1 MCVPYTEPADIAS
14 LEHQKPSSEQT
25 LTCRLKHTTST
36 HIHAPPRLQELLS
49 QLEAAGSECS
59 MRLRRLDK
67 KAEKPLLV
75 SQKSR
80 LLGLLGP
87 EESPAA
93 VLALALPLLVVK
105 AAGKLVNTPGRA
117 ISGVLAALQP
127 HLQEQEVELV
137 QQYHALVVDSLKAQ
151 SAGSKGAGEEEQ
163 QQQQQQ
169 VEEQLAGLTP
179 RLKAL
184 VGIEPAAASSGCNS

>member
-1 MCVPYTEPADIAS
+1 
-14 LEHQKPSSEQT
+14 
-25 LTCRLKHTTST
+25 
-36 HIHAPPRLQELLS
+36 
-49 QLEAAGSECS
+49 

-75 SQKSR
+75 AQKSR

-87 EESPAA
+87 EQSPAA
-93 VLALALPLLVVK
+93 VLALALPLLAVK

-117 ISGVLAALQP
+117 IGGVLAALQA
-127 HLQEQEVELV
+127 HLQEAEVELV
-137 QQYHALVVDSLKAQ
+137 QQYHGLVVESLKAQ
-151 SAGSKGAGEEEQ
+151 SGAKGAGEGDQ

-169 VEEQLAGLTP
+169 LEEQLAGLTP

-184 VGIEPAAASSGCNS
+184 VGIEPAAASSTGSS